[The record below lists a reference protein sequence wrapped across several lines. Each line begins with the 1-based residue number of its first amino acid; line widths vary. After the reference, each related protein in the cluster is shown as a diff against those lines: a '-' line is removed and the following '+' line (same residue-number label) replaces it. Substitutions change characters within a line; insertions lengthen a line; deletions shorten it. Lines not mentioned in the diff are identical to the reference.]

1 MSGVNADERLPQRT
15 QTDGIGR
22 LVGLALL
29 MIVLAHVAVFA
40 EPWLTVAIGV
50 ALAVALLVGWQ
61 VSARRSRQGRA
72 QGRAQDVEDVRDV
85 RDVKDSG
92 SPRPS
97 GWPERGDR

>member
-1 MSGVNADERLPQRT
+1 MFGVNADERLPPRT

-50 ALAVALLVGWQ
+50 ALAVALLVGWWQ
-61 VSARRSRQGRA
+61 VSARRSRQGRM
-72 QGRAQDVEDVRDV
+72 QDVEDV

-97 GWPERGDR
+97 GWPERWGR